1 VSRRLSFR
9 IAPLT
14 AAARAVFSWSMVLTA
29 ATAFATAN
37 ALAGRASWRGLGA
50 TITTI
55 TTTVTTRRVRSVVFA

>member
-1 VSRRLSFR
+1 
-9 IAPLT
+9 
-14 AAARAVFSWSMVLTA
+14 MVLTA